1 MTSGQK
7 LSLFPVVTKAHA
19 LTSAAMLT
27 CAAVA
32 FDVPPFS
39 TFGRPQAPRSVES
52 NLPSTAADEL
62 RTSLPSPL
70 AIYRPEESAISEQLA
85 TQKVDKVEEHSFG
98 TLAAPQTDDQKG
110 SSASV
115 HRLLTASH
123 AQDFSS

>member
-7 LSLFPVVTKAHA
+7 LFFVPVVTKAHVLA
-19 LTSAAMLT
+19 GAAMLT

-39 TFGRPQAPRSVES
+39 TFGRLQAPRSVEW

-70 AIYRPEESAISEQLA
+70 AIYRPEDSAISEQLA
-85 TQKVDKVEEHSFG
+85 TTQKVDEVEEHSFA
-98 TLAAPQTDDQKG
+98 TLAA
-110 SSASV
+110 
-115 HRLLTASH
+115 R
-123 AQDFSS
+123 